1 MEYFWYEIF
10 DYVDYFSYV
19 NIFLLILV
27 RKFKTLPMQVLK
39 NMITV
44 THLIVNCILSIY
56 TVKGTHLIV
65 YCFVLFSSNLLDAW
79 PFVKGKWRERG
90 AEGEGRLQ
98 GTWRSGGWKT
108 WTSLNQQLNI
118 RIYCGTNI
126 WI

>member
-65 YCFVLFSSNLLDAW
+65 YCFVLFS
-79 PFVKGKWRERG
+79 
-90 AEGEGRLQ
+90 
-98 GTWRSGGWKT
+98 
-108 WTSLNQQLNI
+108 
-118 RIYCGTNI
+118 
-126 WI
+126 